1 MDYMFD
7 AYVGYD
13 IGEVDDI
20 PKNAEEVWILAKK
33 YSFDGNLLKMQFIQL
48 SIKNIIKIFRA
59 RKNSRGCSNKA
70 LVHIS

>member
-1 MDYMFD
+1 MFD

-33 YSFDGNLLKMQFIQL
+33 YSFEGKSFENATHSF
-48 SIKNIIKIFRA
+48 
-59 RKNSRGCSNKA
+59 
-70 LVHIS
+70 VHILLSSRHINLPFRSR

>member
-20 PKNAEEVWILAKK
+20 PKNAEEVWILARK
-33 YSFDGNLLKMQFIQL
+33 YKFEGKFQ
-48 SIKNIIKIFRA
+48 KIE
-59 RKNSRGCSNKA
+59 NH
-70 LVHIS
+70 L